1 MFPCTSFVMDVYV
14 DRRDKVWLLDFNVFD
29 QMTDSILFT
38 WNELHALAAAGT
50 AAAAA
55 AAAAHSTADNTGTTA
70 THADTDVIRLQLA
83 PAATKTASIDD
94 VIVSAGTVSSST
106 LLDDRHSDSSS
117 DSGSDSGSDAD
128 ASFGGATCVSC
139 DAATSTGTSYS
150 YEFRLVES
158 DSSALS
164 MSDPMGQYRGPC
176 EAELWGASGA
186 SQNAVDFDAL
196 REILRNQE

>member
-1 MFPCTSFVMDVYV
+1 MDVYV

-38 WNELHALAAAGT
+38 WDELHALAAA

-55 AAAAHSTADNTGTTA
+55 TADNTDIAATT
-70 THADTDVIRLQLA
+70 ADTDVIRLQLA
-83 PAATKTASIDD
+83 PARSHTTAATTDTSADND
-94 VIVSAGTVSSST
+94 AVVSADTVHTTNST
-106 LLDDRHSDSSS
+106 MYDDRHSDSCSS
-117 DSGSDSGSDAD
+117 DSSSDSSSDVD
-128 ASFGGATCVSC
+128 ASFSGAACVSC
-139 DAATSTGTSYS
+139 DALDSTGTSYS

-158 DSSALS
+158 DSSAIN

-196 REILRNQE
+196 REILRKQE